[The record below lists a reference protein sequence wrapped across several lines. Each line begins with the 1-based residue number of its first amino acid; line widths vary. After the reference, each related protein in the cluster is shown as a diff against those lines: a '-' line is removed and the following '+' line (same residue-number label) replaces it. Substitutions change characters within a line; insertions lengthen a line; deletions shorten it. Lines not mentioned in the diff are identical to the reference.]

1 MIFLLHAIE
10 KHSGIILALC
20 LSEGFYE
27 SFLGDKMG
35 HTILIV
41 DDKPENLNLL
51 KSILETKG
59 LQVHQAGSAKFAV
72 SLLRKNMGRYA
83 LAIVDFH
90 MPEINGDDATKMFH
104 EIDPTLQVITITGDD
119 SDETADKCHKAGSFL
134 VLPRLVS
141 HQRLVSIVESYCK
154 RFDLKSNF
162 LTATHTQSSTEVEKY
177 IASFNM
183 VGASEQT
190 RKACELVERY
200 AHRSELVLI
209 NGENGTGKEKIAKA
223 IHEKSKVSNGPFVSV
238 NCGAINIGL
247 IESELFGHSKGAFTG
262 AVGTKKG
269 FFKEADCGTIFLDE
283 IGELPLSVQV
293 KFLRVLQEM
302 EITPVGSSQSVKIK
316 VRIIAATNVN
326 LENAVKKG
334 TFREDLYY
342 RLNVLPID
350 LSPLRKRTND
360 IEPLIR
366 HFLNQWKIKT
376 GEARELSQNAVA
388 VLTRYPWPGNV
399 RELENAMIRLLAQH
413 SEAKLDI
420 QHLDK
425 KFKTTSSEQSQVQ
438 TQDALDLWNR
448 HKIESVD
455 REREVLEK
463 IVVMSGSMTK
473 ASKLIGI
480 AKSTL
485 HDKLKGLGVQINK
498 LWEEEV

>member
-1 MIFLLHAIE
+1 MWGNLM
-10 KHSGIILALC
+10 S
-20 LSEGFYE
+20 
-27 SFLGDKMG
+27 

-51 KSILETKG
+51 KSILEAKG

-104 EIDPTLQVITITGDD
+104 EVDPTLQVITMTGDD

-154 RFDLKSNF
+154 RFDDKSNF
-162 LTATHTQSSTEVEKY
+162 LKATSSQGATDVEKY
-177 IASFNM
+177 IETFNM

-190 RKACELVERY
+190 RKVCELVMRY
-200 AHRSELVLI
+200 AQRPELVLI

-223 IHEKSKVSNGPFVSV
+223 IHEKSKVNDGPFVSV

-247 IESELFGHSKGAFTG
+247 IESELFGHAKGAFTG
-262 AVGTKKG
+262 SVGIKKG
-269 FFKEADCGTIFLDE
+269 FFKEADGGTIFLDE
-283 IGELPLSVQV
+283 IGELPLNVQV

-302 EITPVGSSQSVKIK
+302 EITPVGSSQSVKIN

-342 RLNVLPID
+342 RLNVLPIE
-350 LSPLRKRTND
+350 LLPLKRRTKD

-376 GEARELSQNAVA
+376 GESRELSQNAVA
-388 VLTRYPWPGNV
+388 VLLRYAWPGNV
-399 RELENAMIRLLAQH
+399 RELENAMTRLLAQH
-413 SEAKLDI
+413 SESRLDI

-425 KFKTTSSEQSQVQ
+425 RFKTTSEVPREHA
-438 TQDALDLWNR
+438 QDALDLWNR

-455 REREVLEK
+455 REREVLAK
-463 IVVMSGSMTK
+463 IVLMSGSMTK
-473 ASKLIGI
+473 AAKLIGI

-485 HDKLKGLGVQINK
+485 HDKLKGLGMQINK
-498 LWEEEV
+498 LLEGEV